1 VRRGL
6 PSLALL
12 LFASSALPAH
22 ATGQGVSLE
31 LRPKV
36 GDTLTVRMDQE
47 VEMVGTTRV
56 ASGDSVVR
64 VTNGM
69 HVVSRAIV
77 ERSDAAG
84 TTMLA
89 MTDSVVLQS
98 STAPSRALE
107 EARQALVGQKVR
119 VRVAPDGATELLGDD
134 GGREDL
140 RELFAQMPATLPRAK
155 VDVGDRWTRE
165 MPLPPPG
172 GTVKAVFRLDSL
184 SRRGEVAWVSM
195 TGAITRDSVPEP
207 RSGATVQMTGRV
219 TGTLTV
225 DRARGWLTSSRTTI
239 VVNSTMTP
247 PSGGKG
253 SPRRFRMRV
262 TQWMRTDER

>member
-6 PSLALL
+6 PLLALALL
-12 LFASSALPAH
+12 ALPVRA
-22 ATGQGVSLE
+22 AAQGVSLE

-36 GDTLTVRMDQE
+36 GDTLTVRIDQE

-69 HVVSRAIV
+69 HVVSRAVV

-89 MTDSVVLQS
+89 MTDSVSLTS
-98 STAPSRALE
+98 SNAPSRALK
-107 EARQALVGQKVR
+107 EARQALVGQQVR

-134 GGREDL
+134 VGREDL
-140 RELFAQMPATLPRAK
+140 RELFAQMPATLPREK
-155 VDVGDRWTRE
+155 VAVGDRWTRE

-172 GTVKAVFRLDSL
+172 GTVKAIFRLDSL

-195 TGAITRDSVPEP
+195 TGAITRDSVAEP
-207 RSGATVQMTGRV
+207 RTGATVRMTGRV

-247 PSGGKG
+247 PAGAKG
-253 SPRRFRMRV
+253 APARFRMRV
-262 TQWMRTDER
+262 TQWMRTEDR

>member
-1 VRRGL
+1 MRRAL
-6 PSLALL
+6 PTLGLL
-12 LFASSALPAH
+12 LLALPAR
-22 ATGQGVSLE
+22 AAAQGVSLE
-31 LRPKV
+31 LRPRV

-69 HVVSRAIV
+69 YVVSRAVV
-77 ERSDAAG
+77 ERSDGTG

-89 MTDSVVLQS
+89 MTDSVSLTS
-98 STAPSRALE
+98 SNAPARALE

-134 GGREDL
+134 VGREDL
-140 RELFAQMPATLPRAK
+140 RDLFAQMPATLPREK
-155 VDVGDRWTRE
+155 VAVGDRWTRA

-184 SRRGEVAWVSM
+184 SRGGEVAWVSIS
-195 TGAITRDSVPEP
+195 GAITRDSVPEP
-207 RSGATVQMTGRV
+207 RSGARVNMTGRV
-219 TGTLTV
+219 VGTLTV
-225 DRARGWLTSSRTTI
+225 DRARGWLTASRTTI
-239 VVNSTMTP
+239 VVNSTMSP
-247 PSGGKG
+247 PAGAKG
-253 SPRRFRMRV
+253 PPMRFRMRV
-262 TQWMRTDER
+262 TQSMRTDDR